1 MSFAETLFP
10 SYIWSSG
17 MSREKADANGWLI
30 HRVFAQLVLV
40 LTVIVVLWVH
50 IVRVSAVSLRAN
62 RASWLVDPVVD
73 ARVTYALAATVV
85 EPPVARG
92 AHALA
97 GRLTFVPG
105 SALCHKR
112 DRAVHRHYVRL
123 QRMQLLVRGFCQPKK
138 ISLTPRDV
146 FNQHH
151 SRLDEFNRRIFN
163 RVSLPMLIS
172 LLNLRHVFHEEIN
185 FFHVTLVS
193 SRLII
198 LHAIIRG

>member
-1 MSFAETLFP
+1 MNKTMNSLQKESTSRSL
-10 SYIWSSG
+10 SSECL
-17 MSREKADANGWLI
+17 SRKHSSLHIFGATECRGKKRRMRNGWLI
-30 HRVFAQLVLV
+30 HCVFAQLVLI
-40 LTVIVVLWVH
+40 LTVIIVLWVH

-105 SALCHKR
+105 SALRHER

-138 ISLTPRDV
+138 IS
-146 FNQHH
+146 
-151 SRLDEFNRRIFN
+151 
-163 RVSLPMLIS
+163 
-172 LLNLRHVFHEEIN
+172 
-185 FFHVTLVS
+185 
-193 SRLII
+193 
-198 LHAIIRG
+198 